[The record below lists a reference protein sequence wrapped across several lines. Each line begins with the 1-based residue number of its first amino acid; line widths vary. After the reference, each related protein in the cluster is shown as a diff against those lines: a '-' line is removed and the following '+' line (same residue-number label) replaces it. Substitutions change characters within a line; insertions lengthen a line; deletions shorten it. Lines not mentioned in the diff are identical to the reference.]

1 MNNDFSYTILE
12 YINNAIRNNSIQPLN
27 LGGISSSGGGSGTP
41 PGGFVGYLP
50 QTRVAYDLSESEDI
64 TSSGSLL
71 DNLNHMRY
79 RLSSVEEV
87 VSLSG
92 GHLVL
97 DEGIPVTPRV
107 NLDFIGEGVSLSD
120 DSETGTTIV
129 TISGGGSVDEAPEDG
144 EQYIRKDGNWAG
156 IDWSVPEGTDLQIG
170 SSYPTSS
177 KIVFSDDN
185 VAIYEKSNNVLAMKA
200 GDTDF
205 LVAGYD
211 TVTPYGYTVLL
222 GDVAQA
228 DNGYFLTINQDGFDF
243 NGNITASGNI
253 TVSGDIYASN
263 MVYEAP
269 LGAITYGR
277 QNGAWVAVSGSG
289 VTTSGGHIIMDEGV
303 ELTQRDYINFVGS
316 GITVTDGTVGGDLN
330 SDPVLDATA
339 SADLDTAATYLEW
352 SHVLGSG
359 SDRIVIVGVAL
370 RTATSS
376 SVTFNGVSMTL
387 LRRDRPG
394 TDVCS
399 ELWYILESELPI
411 GGTYTVRVNA
421 SESAKFVGGS
431 ISYSNCIGIVEGSAT
446 GDTGTASWSDVP
458 MIDPFATHQVM
469 IDVIALQEGGNS
481 VTEGDVGQYAFC
493 NENTGDAVGGMSW
506 KVWEEEGE
514 YDGSIWIFGNSSVWA
529 STIVV
534 IQGGALGT
542 AATIVTVTGATGSF
556 TTADSKTV
564 TVVGG
569 IITSIV

>member
-12 YINNAIRNNSIQPLN
+12 YINNAIRNSAIKPFN
-27 LGGISSSGGGSGTP
+27 LGGVSASGGGSGTP
-41 PGGFVGYLP
+41 PGGYVGYLP
-50 QTRVAYDLSESEDI
+50 QTRVGYDLSEVA
-64 TSSGSLL
+64 SSGLPASGWSLL
-71 DNLNHMRY
+71 DNLNHIRY
-79 RLSSVEEV
+79 DIQTL
-87 VSLSG
+87 
-92 GHLVL
+92 
-97 DEGIPVTPRV
+97 
-107 NLDFIGEGVSLSD
+107 
-120 DSETGTTIV
+120 ET
-129 TISGGGSVDEAPEDG
+129 TISGGVG
-144 EQYIRKDGNWAG
+144 
-156 IDWSVPEGTDLQIG
+156 
-170 SSYPTSS
+170 
-177 KIVFSDDN
+177 
-185 VAIYEKSNNVLAMKA
+185 
-200 GDTDF
+200 
-205 LVAGYD
+205 
-211 TVTPYGYTVLL
+211 
-222 GDVAQA
+222 
-228 DNGYFLTINQDGFDF
+228 
-243 NGNITASGNI
+243 
-253 TVSGDIYASN
+253 
-263 MVYEAP
+263 
-269 LGAITYGR
+269 
-277 QNGAWVAVSGSG
+277 
-289 VTTSGGHIIMDEGV
+289 GGHIIMDEGV